1 MIEKAESIESKYHV
15 DYVDSGLPRQL
26 IETAFVLLQ
35 QRIMLVNKLRIDG
48 DYPLRAVVQHKHS
61 DDESYYQHY
70 DYCKDEQ

>member
-1 MIEKAESIESKYHV
+1 MV
-15 DYVDSGLPRQL
+15 
-26 IETAFVLLQ
+26 
-35 QRIMLVNKLRIDG
+35 VNKLQIDG